1 MLNGWVNGEE
11 WSAEKIGGPPRGE
24 KYLIARPSMFGPE
37 RGVRGVVQET
47 NRSEV
52 GH

>member
-1 MLNGWVNGEE
+1 MLNGWDERLG
-11 WSAEKIGGPPRGE
+11 IGRRENWPAAARG
-24 KYLIARPSMFGPE
+24 I
-37 RGVRGVVQET
+37 RGVVQET